1 MCVYLCLTFNFHRHT
16 LPRTPKTQLWKGACN
31 KNLGNSF
38 LLIWRIGEE
47 EKLLNVSR
55 SLWSTGGACVY
66 LCACVYVYVCV
77 PIARTIPQCH
87 DTRATPDT

>member
-1 MCVYLCLTFNFHRHT
+1 MLNTST
-16 LPRTPKTQLWKGACN
+16 LPHIQIHTSQQLWKGACN

-55 SLWSTGGACVY
+55 SLWSAGGAFV
-66 LCACVYVYVCV
+66 
-77 PIARTIPQCH
+77 
-87 DTRATPDT
+87 RA